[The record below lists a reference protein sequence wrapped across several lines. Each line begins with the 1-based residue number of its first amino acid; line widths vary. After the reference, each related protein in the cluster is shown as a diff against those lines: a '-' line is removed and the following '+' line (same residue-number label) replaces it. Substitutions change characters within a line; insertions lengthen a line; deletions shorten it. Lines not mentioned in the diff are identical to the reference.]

1 MFRSVFSV
9 ILLFA
14 FCVMASAQSNVDEK
28 KREINRIKKNP
39 GQYLYVEVVDSLEE
53 VAVTKAQHYLQDEI
67 DEFVEQQAKLK
78 NAPKIVAVDM
88 KKVVTM
94 PRGNNRVRAFAYI
107 KKSNIIA
114 ADNAV
119 VLKRDANP
127 TPTET
132 KTALEDARVKTKR
145 QEAIDKLLAV
155 KRFADLESCLNK
167 LKSDGLISQ
176 FGKQK
181 TLQNLD
187 LYVLVIYNRNG
198 DIEAVLSEGSQRTN
212 LATGQIDNISN
223 YKERGAIGVMISK

>member
-1 MFRSVFSV
+1 MFRSFFSV

-107 KKSNIIA
+107 KNFW
-114 ADNAV
+114 
-119 VLKRDANP
+119 R
-127 TPTET
+127 
-132 KTALEDARVKTKR
+132 
-145 QEAIDKLLAV
+145 
-155 KRFADLESCLNK
+155 
-167 LKSDGLISQ
+167 
-176 FGKQK
+176 
-181 TLQNLD
+181 
-187 LYVLVIYNRNG
+187 
-198 DIEAVLSEGSQRTN
+198 
-212 LATGQIDNISN
+212 
-223 YKERGAIGVMISK
+223 

>member
-1 MFRSVFSV
+1 MYRSFFAV

-14 FCVMASAQSNVDEK
+14 FCAMASAQSNVDEK
-28 KREINRIKKNP
+28 KREINRIKKSP

-114 ADNAV
+114 ADDAV
-119 VLKRDANP
+119 VVNRDAKP
-127 TPTET
+127 TPTDT
-132 KTALEDARVKTKR
+132 KPAVNDVTVKTKR
-145 QEAIDKLLAV
+145 QETIDRLLAV

-167 LKSDGLISQ
+167 LKSEGHISS

-187 LYVLVIYNRNG
+187 LYVLVVYNRNG
-198 DIEAVLSEGSQRTN
+198 DIEAVLSEGPQRTN
-212 LATGQIDNISN
+212 LATGKIDNISN
-223 YKERGAIGVMISK
+223 YKERGAIGVMVSK

>member
-1 MFRSVFSV
+1 MFRSFFSV

-114 ADNAV
+114 ADDAV

-132 KTALEDARVKTKR
+132 KTALEDAMVKTKR

-176 FGKQK
+176 FGTQK

>member
-1 MFRSVFSV
+1 MFRRYFSV
-9 ILLFA
+9 VLLFA
-14 FCVMASAQSNVDEK
+14 FCSLASAQSNVDEK
-28 KREINRIKKNP
+28 KREINSIKKSP
-39 GQYLYVEVVDSLEE
+39 DQYLYVEVVDSLEE

-119 VLKRDANP
+119 VLKRDAKP
-127 TPTET
+127 AET
-132 KTALEDARVKTKR
+132 KPAIKDATVKTKR
-145 QEAIDKLLAV
+145 QETIDKLLTV
-155 KRFADLESCLNK
+155 KRFADLEGCLNK
-167 LKSDGLISQ
+167 LKSEGFISK

-198 DIEAVLSEGSQRTN
+198 DIEAVLSEGPQRTN
-212 LATGQIDNISN
+212 LATGKVDNISN